1 MNASP
6 HRTCT
11 ECGAARQ
18 DNQSFCDECGA
29 FLGWEEDTARTPAA
43 ARPDAPTPPT
53 APDRDA
59 PTQPQDTAP
68 LAAPHTATGAAP
80 DPTPGAPGTPHPAPD
95 TTPPQ
100 READER
106 ARALIVPV
114 ADPSAQ
120 EPADR
125 VAPVL
130 PGTPRA
136 DAPRARAVAPE
147 EAPHNGIACPWCD
160 TSNQPHRHFC
170 RQCAMRLAETPA
182 GPVRPRLPWWRRLL
196 GLHGDVVPFA
206 GDRPRLRRG
215 VGDLVSKVV
224 GLLVVA
230 AVVTGAIIWTP
241 PAVAAVQDHFADRAL
256 IHPDTK
262 TATHSD
268 SGHLPGLADDGKNNT
283 WWGTGYAGDSSGQA
297 WEANFSAPT
306 RLLDVVI
313 TPGVSTK
320 QEEARDQGRPREI
333 TVQLTH
339 SDGKEESREL
349 TLNDGQPQTFPLRAR
364 DVVRARLQLKSA
376 YTEPNK
382 QVAIAEVEFFGPSA
396 NNNAA

>member
-29 FLGWEEDTARTPAA
+29 FLGWEEDTARMPGAQREQRPA
-43 ARPDAPTPPT
+43 PS

-59 PTQPQDTAP
+59 PEAGRPQDATHTAP
-68 LAAPHTATGAAP
+68 DAAM
-80 DPTPGAPGTPHPAPD
+80 PGQD
-95 TTPPQ
+95 
-100 READER
+100 ADER

-114 ADPSAQ
+114 ADPSAP
-120 EPADR
+120 EPAADHI
-125 VAPVL
+125 APVL

-136 DAPRARAVAPE
+136 DAPRARAMAPE

-170 RQCAMRLAETPA
+170 RHCAMRLAETPA
-182 GPVRPRLPWWRRLL
+182 QPVRPRLPWWRRLL
-196 GLHGDVVPFA
+196 GLRGDETPFA

-215 VGDLVSKVV
+215 VSGVVSVVV
-224 GLLVVA
+224 GVLVA
-230 AVVTGAIIWTP
+230 TAVVIGAVIWTG
-241 PAVAAVQDHFADRAL
+241 PAVAAVQDHFSERAL
-256 IHPDTK
+256 IRPSTV

-268 SGHLPGLADDGKNNT
+268 SGHLPEKADDGKSNT
-283 WWGTGYAGDSSGQA
+283 WWGTGYSGDSSGQA
-297 WEANFSAPT
+297 WEANFSGPT

-320 QEEARDQGRPREI
+320 PDEGRDQSRPRQIE
-333 TVQLTH
+333 VQLTR
-339 SDGKEESREL
+339 SDGKTENREL
-349 TLNDGQPQTFPLRAR
+349 NLNDGTVQSFPLRAQ
-364 DVVRARLQLKSA
+364 DVVRARLQIKSA
-376 YTEPNK
+376 YTEPDK
-382 QVAIAEVEFFGPSA
+382 QVAVAEVEFFGPSA
-396 NNNAA
+396 NDDAT